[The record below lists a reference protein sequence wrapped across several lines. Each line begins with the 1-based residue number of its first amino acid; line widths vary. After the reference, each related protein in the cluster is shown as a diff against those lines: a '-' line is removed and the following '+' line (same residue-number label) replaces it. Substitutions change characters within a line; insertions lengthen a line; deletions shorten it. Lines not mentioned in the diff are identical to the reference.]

1 MLKKKTNLEEKIM
14 DTLIEE
20 IRCLRNEVKHLT
32 ELVESQQNRKKYHS
46 EYYEKRKLKIT
57 KECKKSNRIP
67 NPKCGMFP
75 MIRKYDAPFKMW
87 ANKIH
92 EFACRGLSP
101 YNFLTWLSWAW
112 NQNTYEHVP
121 LTKSGGY
128 LHLYIGMSAQKDG
141 RPLRHRYSQRDF
153 TGRMR
158 VNVLTTS
165 RQLDIFSGALWW
177 SWSFHVLNA
186 TLDEVKR
193 EQWYKDLGPYW
204 HKPLAILQGQHGHYE
219 VLPGIIFQPTTEENL
234 EIASKCYGIVR
245 PILEMG
251 WSASLKGMFSKEE
264 PFKK

>member
-1 MLKKKTNLEEKIM
+1 MRKSLNPKKCLKKNEFRRKKSWTQLS
-14 DTLIEE
+14 E
-20 IRCLRNEVKHLT
+20 IRRLRNEVKHLT

-57 KECKKSNRIP
+57 KKCKQSDRIP

-75 MIRKYDAPFKMW
+75 MIVSTMPFKMW

-165 RQLDIFSGALWW
+165 RQLDIFSGGTLVVLVVSCVECNTGW
-177 SWSFHVLNA
+177 SKARTVVQGFGGPTGTNSCNLARA
-186 TLDEVKR
+186 TWTLR
-193 EQWYKDLGPYW
+193 STTR
-204 HKPLAILQGQHGHYE
+204 
-219 VLPGIIFQPTTEENL
+219 IIFQPTTEENL

-251 WSASLKGMFSKEE
+251 WECLL
-264 PFKK
+264 